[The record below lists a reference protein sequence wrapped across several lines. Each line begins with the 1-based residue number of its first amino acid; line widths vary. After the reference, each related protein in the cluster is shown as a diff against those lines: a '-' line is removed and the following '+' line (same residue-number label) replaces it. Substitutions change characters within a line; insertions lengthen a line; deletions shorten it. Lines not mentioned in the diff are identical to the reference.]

1 MLDPFES
8 TVEGITAAPVKSLK
22 PYVPGK
28 PEKELKREM
37 GLNEVFKLASN
48 ENPSGPSPLA
58 IDALQRALTQLHR
71 YPDGAAFELR
81 EAIAE
86 RFFVKQ
92 DQITFGNGSSDI
104 LEFVV
109 RAFVDPSDSVV
120 VSAHAFAIYDI
131 ATQAIGAQVIKVP
144 AQNYGHDLVSM
155 ANAVRDNTK
164 VVFIAN
170 PNNPT
175 ATWCKEAELRQ
186 FLQRVPENV
195 IVVLDEA
202 YGEFME
208 YQYEPQNG
216 WPNSVQLLQ
225 EFPNILI
232 TRTFSKVYGLA
243 ALRVGYGISHA
254 AVANRLNRVRPPFN
268 VNGLGQVAA
277 LAAFRDLSG
286 LEACV
291 EANRQGLKQIFQ
303 GLDELELEYLPS
315 QVNFVAF
322 FVGDR
327 DARSIFQSL
336 LQRGI
341 IVRPIAN
348 YDMPNALRVSVG
360 TKEENQ
366 AFIDGLRDILS
377 DE

>member
-1 MLDPFES
+1 MLDPFE
-8 TVEGITAAPVKSLK
+8 TIVEKITAESVKNLK
-22 PYVPGK
+22 PYIPGK

-37 GLNEVFKLASN
+37 GIDEVYKLASN
-48 ENPSGPSPLA
+48 ENPVGPSPMA
-58 IDALQRALTQLHR
+58 IDAIQRALPNLHR

-86 RFFVKQ
+86 RFFVQ
-92 DQITFGNGSSDI
+92 QNQITFGNGSSDI

-109 RAFVDPSDSVV
+109 RAFVNPTDSVV
-120 VSAHAFAIYDI
+120 VSQHAFAIYDI

-144 AQNYGHDLVSM
+144 AQNYGHDLVNM
-155 ANAVRDNTK
+155 ANAVQANTK

-175 ATWCKEAELRQ
+175 ATWCKEAQLRQ
-186 FLQRVPENV
+186 FLQRIPNNV

-208 YQYEPQNG
+208 HQDEPVG
-216 WPNSVQLLQ
+216 DWPNSVQLLQ

-243 ALRVGYGISHA
+243 ALRVGYGISHPL
-254 AVANRLNRVRPPFN
+254 VADRLNRVRPPFN
-268 VNGLGQVAA
+268 VNLLGQVAA
-277 LAAFRDLSG
+277 LASFRDLAG

-291 EANRQGLKQIFQ
+291 EANQQGLQQLFE
-303 GLDELELEYLPS
+303 GLNALGLEYLPS
-315 QVNFVAF
+315 QVNFIAF
-322 FVGDR
+322 FVGER
-327 DARSIFQSL
+327 DARSIFHSL
-336 LQRGI
+336 LQRGV

-348 YDMPNALRVSVG
+348 YEMPNALRVSVG
-360 TKEENQ
+360 TPLENQ
-366 AFIDGLRDILS
+366 MFLSALRDIIT